1 MTSSFSRK
9 SAVVV
14 RPDELKVTGA
24 RACGQ
29 IGVIIVRAAQS
40 SCSIH
45 ICVVGGQI
53 GAGNSHC
60 SIEQESGLSPVT
72 ELDCQHENDEGEE
85 EDVSLGF
92 DLSTVE
98 TNGEKAWISGFQDLI
113 REPCV
118 LSRVSI
124 HRDHL
129 GDQRACESGFRNH
142 LSH

>member
-1 MTSSFSRK
+1 MKSSFSRK

-14 RPDELKVTGA
+14 GPDELKVTGA
-24 RACGQ
+24 GACGQ
-29 IGVIIVRAAQS
+29 IGVII
-40 SCSIH
+40 
-45 ICVVGGQI
+45 I

-60 SIEQESGLSPVT
+60 SIKKESGLSPVT
-72 ELDCQHENDEGEE
+72 ELDRQHQND